1 MLMSESSR
9 YIDIYS
15 RSIDTSN
22 STVTIYLQLKDG
34 FLPEAEIADTG
45 VLPSEQEGP
54 RNKTDISQFLLDKGN
69 IAGLGLKGLS
79 CFPNLRHG
87 SSLRG

>member
-69 IAGLGLKGLS
+69 IVGLGLKGLS
-79 CFPNLRHG
+79 CFPNLRQG